1 MTLQLSDNNERVL
14 LVFTIVISVAISI
27 PLVIAHSSHIDGIL
41 HMTIHATG
49 FIIASFLTIMALIS
63 WKKTRIPRLV
73 FSSFAF
79 GVLAIAQGIYMYLE
93 RNVHE
98 QFTFENE
105 IFDILIVIVTI
116 LFAIGIFYKR

>member
-63 WKKTRIPRLV
+63 W
-73 FSSFAF
+73 
-79 GVLAIAQGIYMYLE
+79 
-93 RNVHE
+93 
-98 QFTFENE
+98 
-105 IFDILIVIVTI
+105 
-116 LFAIGIFYKR
+116 